1 MRRIAALIAA
11 AALGPIASAAADG
24 SVPGAKTL
32 KACAAAGPF
41 WPTMTLALDR
51 NAAWVACKE
60 QSRVVR
66 VDTATGKLATSL
78 RTDAPVIA
86 VKSGLGAVWA
96 LDSAS
101 TLYRID
107 RATSRITRRSSL
119 GASAAYNL
127 WIGGGSLWVADD
139 QGAQVLRVA
148 PATGRV
154 VRRLPVGDGPASMAF
169 SGGSGWVINHRDRRL
184 MRIDLATNRVTELQR
199 VPGDAPERMAY
210 LAGSLWLTGRGTDL
224 VRVDPQTGKRLA
236 TIEIGAGGI
245 DVVAAD
251 GSLWVPTRSAAVD
264 PTGLPTMETLQ
275 RVSASTQRVT
285 TAATARGRVDV
296 HGLVA
301 QGGFV
306 WLADNR
312 TGVLYRL
319 RAS

>member
-245 DVVAAD
+245 DVVAAA

-264 PTGLPTMETLQ
+264 PTGLPAMETLQ